1 MIDRGELL
9 RKLVLHAARLSLL
22 APIAGRLLGG
32 IGAILMV
39 HRIND
44 DRPRGIG
51 VNRHLTV
58 TPGFLDAVLT
68 EVRRMGYVFVS
79 MDEAVDR
86 LKSRSS
92 GQRFVT
98 ITADDGYRD
107 NLTDALPVLERHEA
121 PITVHVAPALTEG
134 KVLLWWD
141 LLEEI
146 IATRDVVYL
155 SLPEGPAVFDCDTP
169 TAKFRA
175 NTEIHNYLT
184 DRVAEEDQVRV
195 IEGLARSCGID
206 PLQAGHASLMDWN
219 ELRRFAAHPLVTIG
233 AHTVHHYNLRRLSA
247 EKALRELADAR
258 RLLRVELGETPSH
271 MAYPYGYEAAV
282 GKREVDLAREAGYAS
297 AVTTRHGLLQTEHAS
312 HLQALPRISVNG
324 RYQQVAHV
332 GTMLSGITTPIANRG
347 QRVVTV

>member
-9 RKLVLHAARLSLL
+9 RKLVLHGARLSLL
-22 APIAGRLLGG
+22 APLAGRLFGG
-32 IGAILMV
+32 IGAIMMLHKV
-39 HRIND
+39 ND
-44 DRPRGIG
+44 EPPRGIG

-58 TPGFLDAVLT
+58 TPSFLDAVLT

-86 LKSRSS
+86 LKSRSAAE
-92 GQRFVT
+92 RFVA

-107 NLTDALPVLERHEA
+107 NLTDALPVLERHGA

-155 SLPEGPAVFDCDTP
+155 SMPEGPAVFECDTP
-169 TAKFRA
+169 AAKFRT

-184 DRVAEEDQVRV
+184 ERVAEEDQAQV
-195 IEGLARSCGID
+195 IRGLARSCGID
-206 PLQAGHASLMDWN
+206 PLGAGHAALMDWN
-219 ELRRFAAHPLVTIG
+219 ELRRFASHPLVTIG
-233 AHTVHHYNLRRLSA
+233 AHSVHHYNLRRLSA
-247 EKALRELADAR
+247 EKAMRELVDAR
-258 RLLRVELGETPSH
+258 SIIEMELGVTPRH

-282 GKREVDLAREAGYAS
+282 GHREVGLAREAGYVS
-297 AVTTRHGLLQTEHAS
+297 AVTTRHGLLQAEHAG
-312 HLQALPRISVNG
+312 HLQALPRISING
-324 RYQQVAHV
+324 RYQRIAHI
-332 GTMLSGITTPIANRG
+332 GTMLSGITIPIANRG

>member
-22 APIAGRLLGG
+22 APIAGRLYGG
-32 IGAILMV
+32 IGAILML

-44 DRPRGIG
+44 DHARGIG

-58 TPGFLDAVLT
+58 TPAFLDAVLT
-68 EVRRMGYVFVS
+68 EVRRLGYVFVS

-86 LKSRSS
+86 LKSRRPT
-92 GQRFVT
+92 QKFVA

-107 NLTDALPVLERHEA
+107 NLTEALPVLERHDA
-121 PITVHVAPALTEG
+121 PITIHVAPALTEG
-134 KVLLWWD
+134 TVLLWWD

-146 IATRDVVYL
+146 VSTRDVVYL
-155 SLPEGPAVFDCDTP
+155 SMSDGPAVFECDTP
-169 TAKFRA
+169 SSKFRA
-175 NTEIHNYLT
+175 NIEIHNYLT
-184 DRVAEEDQVRV
+184 ERVAEEDQVQV
-195 IEGLARSCGID
+195 IRGLARSCGID
-206 PLQAGHASLMDWN
+206 PMQAGHASLMDWN

-233 AHTVHHYNLRRLSA
+233 AHSVHHYNLRRLSA
-247 EKALRELADAR
+247 EKALRELVDAR
-258 RLLRVELGETPSH
+258 RILEVELGEAPRH
-271 MAYPYGYEAAV
+271 MAYPYGYESAV
-282 GKREVDLAREAGYAS
+282 GQREVDLARKAGYVS

-312 HLQALPRISVNG
+312 HLHALPRISING
-324 RYQQVAHV
+324 RYQRVAHI